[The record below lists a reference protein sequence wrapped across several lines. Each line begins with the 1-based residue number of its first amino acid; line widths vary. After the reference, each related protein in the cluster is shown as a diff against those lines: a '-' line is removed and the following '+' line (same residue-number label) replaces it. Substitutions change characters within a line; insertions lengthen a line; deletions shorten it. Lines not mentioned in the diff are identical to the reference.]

1 MTWPAPPPGSRQ
13 RNKLLMTHTVTETQ
27 ISALP
32 VDLPAV
38 MFTHAG
44 DERGGGGGEA
54 VNYVLLLADIISGQ
68 ILPSDARHGVAKKT
82 HGDQKQPEEEEK
94 RQERKK
100 KVGRQTVVINP
111 LQPRFHLAS
120 TEAARV

>member
-1 MTWPAPPPGSRQ
+1 MTRV
-13 RNKLLMTHTVTETQ
+13 NVTKPQ
-27 ISALP
+27 ISALSP
-32 VDLPAV
+32 YLPAV

-44 DERGGGGGEA
+44 DERGGGGA
-54 VNYVLLLADIISGQ
+54 ITALLLADIIGEQISPSG
-68 ILPSDARHGVAKKT
+68 AKGAVAKKT
-82 HGDQKQPEEEEK
+82 HGDQKRARGGREK
-94 RQERKK
+94 EREREKK